1 MVLIIIVNTKYAL
14 HSLENFFLASHS
26 LRRLRKI
33 FSCFLQSAA
42 TQKNFF
48 LLPAACGNSEKFF
61 PASRSLRQLRKIFF
75 LLPQLAAT
83 QKNFF

>member
-14 HSLENFFLASHS
+14 HSLENFFLASRS

-33 FSCFLQSAA
+33 FFW
-42 TQKNFF
+42 
-48 LLPAACGNSEKFF
+48 LPAACGNSEKFF

>member
-14 HSLENFFLASHS
+14 HSLENFFSASRS
-26 LRRLRKI
+26 LRQLGKI
-33 FSCFLQSAA
+33 FSCFSQLAA
-42 TQKNFF
+42 TRKNFF

-61 PASRSLRQLRKIFF
+61 PASRSLRQFRKNFF

>member
-14 HSLENFFLASHS
+14 HSLENFFLASRS

-33 FSCFLQSAA
+33 FSCFPQLAT
-42 TQKNFF
+42 TQKIFF
-48 LLPAACGNSEKFF
+48 LLFAACGNSENFF
-61 PASRSLRQLRKIFF
+61 PASRSLRRPGKIFSCF
-75 LLPQLAAT
+75 PQPAAT